1 MGKITD
7 KPYARLSQRE
17 QIKVLKILLSKE
29 WSGGEGDFDFEKE
42 LKKELEA
49 LKGGS
54 DDSYD

>member
-1 MGKITD
+1 M
-7 KPYARLSQRE
+7 
-17 QIKVLKILLSKE
+17 KILLSKE

-54 DDSYD
+54 DERPGDGVIAGVG